1 MIQDTSKVRG
11 QFDGKTKCL
20 SVALLTQLLL
30 VRDLLNDTD
39 NDCVTLDFTDL
50 NFS

>member
-20 SVALLTQLLL
+20 NVALLTQLLL